1 MLEPTEGIRVQVVG
15 KDLAASTG
23 RWDRERTDPGENVYY
38 SITTLKEGN
47 DALVFGAQSRV
58 PVHAREIKLVKYTI
72 LPYLCN
78 HVTFACQNLHLEV
91 PVSGINGVGLVDH
104 AGNAGV
110 LIYDYLTNQ
119 FFVGE
124 LVVSQVHVGDVAHS
138 AKS

>member
-72 LPYLCN
+72 LPYLRKEKKGRLQSDESLII
-78 HVTFACQNLHLEV
+78 HVYAE
-91 PVSGINGVGLVDH
+91 S
-104 AGNAGV
+104 
-110 LIYDYLTNQ
+110 IY
-119 FFVGE
+119 
-124 LVVSQVHVGDVAHS
+124 
-138 AKS
+138 